1 MRERAFSVTKRTAT
15 CNEFVT
21 HQPGKQMILSHK
33 FKFIFVKGKKVA
45 GTSVEMALSTICGP
59 TDIVTPIT
67 AIDELQRLRMGGHA
81 QNYSI
86 DRNIEAAY
94 TRDVQTTAV
103 RDLSRLTVPKEQ
115 YYNHMSLR
123 ELINAYEQ
131 PLTGYAIVCI
141 ERCPY
146 DKILSWA
153 NMVLSFKSYQEGAP
167 MQSDLIA
174 LRRFL
179 DQALDNDDFI
189 DVRNIDLYRG
199 SDNRVTARVMR
210 YENLLADLTAF
221 LKALDVKDLPYL
233 PHVKKGLAKHLEP
246 REFFRK
252 DQLRKIND
260 LFSEEFNTF
269 GYDYIS

>member
-1 MRERAFSVTKRTAT
+1 
-15 CNEFVT
+15 
-21 HQPGKQMILSHK
+21 MILSHK

-59 TDIVTPIT
+59 TDIITPIT
-67 AIDELQRLRMGGHA
+67 AIDELQRLRMGGRA

-94 TRDVQTTAV
+94 TRDVQTTAL

-123 ELINAYEQ
+123 ELINAYDR
-131 PLTGYAIVCI
+131 PLTGYAIVCV

-146 DKILSWA
+146 GKILSWA
-153 NMVLSFKSYQEGAP
+153 NMVLTFKSYQEGSQ
-167 MQSDLIA
+167 MQSDPVA
-174 LRRFL
+174 LRRFI
-179 DQALDNDDFI
+179 DQALDNGDFLE
-189 DVRNIDLYRG
+189 VRNIDLYRG
-199 SDNRVTARVMR
+199 SDNAVAARPMR
-210 YENLLADLTAF
+210 YENLIADFTMF
-221 LKALDVKDLPYL
+221 LKGLDVKDVPCL
-233 PHVKKGLAKHLEP
+233 PHAKKGLARRLEP

-252 DQLRKIND
+252 DQLCKING
-260 LFSEEFNTF
+260 LFSEEFSTF